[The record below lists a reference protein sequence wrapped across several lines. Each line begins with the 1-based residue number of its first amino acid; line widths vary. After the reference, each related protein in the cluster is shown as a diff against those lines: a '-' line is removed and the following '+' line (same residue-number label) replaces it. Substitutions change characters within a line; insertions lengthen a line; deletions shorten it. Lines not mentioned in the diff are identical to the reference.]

1 MATNKKAG
9 MELSMGT
16 IIILVLGVSMLVL
29 GIVLIRSIM
38 CSGLQIT
45 DQLST
50 GVTNEVKNLF
60 GADKFGVKCVGQGG
74 QEVKYGTGGRR
85 RIDCIIKTDEQTNYD
100 ITIAN
105 IESIKGAK
113 TEIIKKWAISEGWK
127 GAVSAGEEQ
136 EQTVLLLDIPRDA
149 PTTTAKITIDVKNT
163 DTGTEQT
170 IISFIDIVPTGFIKG
185 AIC

>member
-1 MATNKKAG
+1 MTINKKAG

-45 DQLST
+45 DQLSI

-60 GADKFGVKCVGQGG
+60 GADKFGVKCVGEGG

-100 ITIAN
+100 IKVVS
-105 IESIKGAK
+105 IESVKGAT
-113 TEIIKKWAISEGWK
+113 TEIINKWAISKDWK
-127 GAVSAGEEQ
+127 GAVSAGMEQ

-149 PTTTAKITIDVKNT
+149 PTTTAKITLNVKNT

-170 IISFIDIVPTGFIKG
+170 KTLFIDIVTTGFIQG